1 MPFIIT
7 GIKMYMYQ
15 LIIEYGFYFLLLV
28 GGEPVSISGGDSK
41 ADSLCLGY
49 CCGRGNFTDLFLWY
63 RNIRRSLRG

>member
-28 GGEPVSISGGDSK
+28 GGAGFYFWRRLKSW
-41 ADSLCLGY
+41 
-49 CCGRGNFTDLFLWY
+49 FTLPGLL
-63 RNIRRSLRG
+63 LRAG